1 MKAIAVQVVERIGRR
16 LKLRDLNIFLA
27 VIKERSMSKA
37 AAALAI
43 SQPAVSKSIADMEHT
58 LGAPL
63 VDRTPHGIEPTTYG
77 QALIKRGLAVF
88 DELRQSVHDIESLLD
103 PTVGEVRIGCASP
116 LAAVIVAAAIERL
129 SRKHPRLSFNIIEA
143 DLFALQREIVDRNIE
158 IAIGPAPSVLSD
170 ENMNSEILFFDRL
183 LVVAGQRSKWFRQK
197 QIKLGDLL
205 SDNWIF
211 PHGILSASLIADAFR
226 AAGVD
231 APPATVSSRS
241 PRLNDV
247 LLASGRFL
255 TIFPESVLRLSVK
268 HLPFKALPVELPSP
282 PRPVIL
288 VNLKNRTLS
297 PMAQLFNSCLREVTR
312 PLAIASS

>member
-1 MKAIAVQVVERIGRR
+1 VQVVERVGRR

-27 VIKERSMSKA
+27 VVKERSMSKA
-37 AAALAI
+37 ATVLAI

-63 VDRTPHGIEPTTYG
+63 LDRTPHGIEPTPYG
-77 QALIKRGLAVF
+77 QALIRRGLAVF
-88 DELRQSVHDIESLLD
+88 DELRQSVREIETLLD

-129 SRKHPRLSFNIIEA
+129 NRKHPRLSFSILEA
-143 DLFALQREIVDRNIE
+143 DFLTLQQELGERNIE
-158 IAIGPAPSVLSD
+158 IAIGPAQGALSD
-170 ENMNSEILFFDRL
+170 ENMISEILFFDRL
-183 LVVAGQRSKWFRQK
+183 LVVTGRRSKWFRQTK
-197 QIKLGDLL
+197 IKLADLL
-205 SDNWIF
+205 GDHWIF

-226 AAGVD
+226 GAGVS

-241 PRLNDV
+241 PRLNDI

-255 TIFPESVLRLSVK
+255 TIYPESALRLSANY
-268 HLPFKALPVELPSP
+268 LPFKALPVELPSP
-282 PRPVIL
+282 PRRVIL

-297 PMAQLFNSCLREVTR
+297 PTAQLFISCLREVTK
-312 PLAIASS
+312 PLAAHK

>member
-1 MKAIAVQVVERIGRR
+1 MERHSMQLEERIGRR

-129 SRKHPRLSFNIIEA
+129 NRKHPRLSFSIVEA
-143 DLFALQREIVDRNIE
+143 DLLSLQRLLEDRNIE
-158 IAIGPAPSVLSD
+158 IAIGPAQGVFSD
-170 ENMNSEILFFDRL
+170 ENMDSEVLFFDRL
-183 LVVAGQRSKWFRQK
+183 LVVAGRRSKWFRRK
-197 QIKLGDLL
+197 EVKLAELL
-205 SDNWIF
+205 
-211 PHGILSASLIADAFR
+211 G
-226 AAGVD
+226 
-231 APPATVSSRS
+231 
-241 PRLNDV
+241 
-247 LLASGRFL
+247 
-255 TIFPESVLRLSVK
+255 
-268 HLPFKALPVELPSP
+268 
-282 PRPVIL
+282 
-288 VNLKNRTLS
+288 
-297 PMAQLFNSCLREVTR
+297 
-312 PLAIASS
+312 